1 MSSSDREDPVNR
13 AEAASRRSSAAR
25 IAALSKAARYR
36 PEELTGAARRGF
48 LEKFRAEALQA
59 NPALAGDDAELNRRA
74 SLLLRAHMQR
84 LNLASVK
91 SRSKRRSA

>member
-1 MSSSDREDPVNR
+1 MSTSGREDPVSS
-13 AEAASRRSSAAR
+13 AKAASRRSSAAR
-25 IAALSKAARYR
+25 IAALSKAASYR

-59 NPALAGDDAELNRRA
+59 YPALEGDDVELNRRA

-91 SRSKRRSA
+91 SRSKRGSA